1 MAKQSRE
8 SILEEIIQKGKEVL
22 NTIDEGDK
30 ILSPR

>member
-8 SILEEIIQKGKEVL
+8 GILEEIIQKGKEVL